1 MTKEKYISINTYS
14 TVKLE
19 ENKIVSFNKYD
30 KLSQSFRVYKD
41 GFVGIHYQQGKMN
54 DKEGYSLAEKNLE
67 LKRPYPFKLEG
78 GKRSRDKKR
87 KILSDSELMSKA
99 KIVLDYLTK
108 NYPNF
113 IFSGTLFAQNATE
126 AQKNSAGMDYS
137 TTDGHNGINISFK
150 HKKSKDIYDG
160 YFSINMRTWNTKT
173 FKDIADNYLANYET
187 KVKFPK
193 ECIIMMAP
201 WEFTGMLVQSL
212 NAEGLALG
220 TSLLAGKVGQ
230 KVFSDKLTLLHN
242 VSDAKMWMNTFWDAD
257 GIVHKGDKLT
267 YIKNGKILR
276 GYADKRIA
284 QKYNVE
290 CTGSAYQNYQ
300 DIPQNGWITGTIAT
314 TGKSP
319 KEILQAAGKQY
330 AILPVLYSGG
340 GFKEDGTYAMPVQAS
355 YLTDGEKILGMLP
368 PFTMRSNMFD
378 MFGKDFIGVSKFTKI
393 WNKDMMLVKM
403 ERGKL

>member
-1 MTKEKYISINTYS
+1 MQKEKYTYINTYS
-14 TVKLE
+14 TVKFE

-41 GFVGIHYQQGKMN
+41 GFVGIHFQQGKMS
-54 DKEGYSLAEKNLE
+54 DKEGYALAEKNLE

-87 KILSDSELMSKA
+87 KTLTDAQLMTNAKTILA
-99 KIVLDYLTK
+99 YLTK
-108 NYPNF
+108 TYPDF
-113 IFSGTLFAQNATE
+113 VFKGTIFAQNETQS
-126 AQKNSAGMDYS
+126 QKNSAGMDYS
-137 TTDGHNGINISFK
+137 TSDGHNGIDVSFK

-160 YFSINMRTWNTKT
+160 YFSANMRTWSTKD
-173 FKDIADNYLANYET
+173 FKAIADNYLANFET
-187 KVKFPK
+187 KAKFPK
-193 ECIIMMAP
+193 DCIIMMAP
-201 WEFTGMLVQSL
+201 WEFNSMLVQSL
-212 NAEGLALG
+212 NAEGLTLG

-230 KVFSDKLTLLHN
+230 KVFSEKLTMLHN

-290 CTGSAYQNYQ
+290 CTGSAWQNFQ
-300 DIPQNGWITGTIAT
+300 DIPQNGWMSGSITP

-319 KEILQAAGKQY
+319 KEILKEAGKEH

-340 GFKEDGTYAMPVQAS
+340 GFKEDGTYAMPVQCS
-355 YLTDGEKILGMLP
+355 YLTDGEKILGKLP

>member
-1 MTKEKYISINTYS
+1 MS
-14 TVKLE
+14 
-19 ENKIVSFNKYD
+19 
-30 KLSQSFRVYKD
+30 
-41 GFVGIHYQQGKMN
+41 
-54 DKEGYSLAEKNLE
+54 DKEGYALAEKNLE

-87 KILSDSELMSKA
+87 KILTDAQLMANA
-99 KIVLDYLTK
+99 KTILAYLTK
-108 NYPNF
+108 TYPDF
-113 IFSGTLFAQNATE
+113 VFKGTIFAQNETQS
-126 AQKNSAGMDYS
+126 QKNSAGMDYS
-137 TTDGHNGINISFK
+137 TSDGHNGIDVSFK

-160 YFSINMRTWNTKT
+160 YFSANMRNWSIKD
-173 FKDIADNYLANYET
+173 FKAIADNYLANFET
-187 KVKFPK
+187 KAKFPK
-193 ECIIMMAP
+193 DCIIMMAP
-201 WEFTGMLVQSL
+201 WEFNSMLVQSL

-220 TSLLAGKVGQ
+220 TSLLAGKIGQ
-230 KVFSDKLTLLHN
+230 KVFSEKLTMLHN

-290 CTGSAYQNYQ
+290 CTGSAWQNFQ
-300 DIPQNGWITGTIAT
+300 DIPQNGWMSGSITP

-319 KEILQAAGKQY
+319 KEILKEAGKEY

-340 GFKEDGTYAMPVQAS
+340 GFKEDGTYAMPVQCS
-355 YLTDGEKILGMLP
+355 YLTDGEKILGKLP